1 MFFKNTK
8 LETKMRKQP
17 QIQEKLNEL
26 QVNTLINSMPINLNS
41 QDEIMIL
48 QNNINFPNKTFY
60 RDF

>member
-8 LETKMRKQP
+8 LEMKMRKQP